1 MRPGWRLLA
10 IGGVFAGLL
19 AVLILRMWYL
29 QVTVPLDAL
38 QAAESQQIRVVSIA
52 APRGDILDSKG
63 IEVMAGTR
71 AALRVVVDRQ
81 LVPTDDEDRL
91 VQNLAALLDTPA
103 VVIRGRFE
111 AAGSGARFLIGD
123 EISQSVGVF
132 VLEHIE
138 DFPGVSIE
146 ALPVRLYPLGES
158 AAHIVGYIGAP
169 QESDLERP
177 DVSPRDQVGKFGVER
192 TYDRL
197 LRGTPGRI
205 TYQVNAKGEV
215 LGVIEDIP
223 PVPGGNL
230 VTTIDIDTQRF
241 VEDALVQGM
250 RIARL
255 DEEPVVRA
263 AAVVL
268 DPRDGSIIAMASV
281 PSFDPG
287 LFADGLIT
295 TAEWESL
302 NEKAALNNFTIQ
314 GLYPPASAF
323 KVVAYTLALQDSIFP
338 EIDTVYATRPES
350 LRDRYQGRLDAT
362 DPTSFYADGVLLFP
376 NTPPLKD
383 WSCGIY
389 DAAALRCSLGGHGQ
403 VNIHTALHRSSNQYF
418 WGIALEI
425 WNRAGLDWREDLL
438 QEWAKALGFGARTG
452 VDLPFEQPGLV
463 PDREWFQFHQQN
475 NTGVVRSEGGWSGG
489 DVMNI
494 AVGQGAMVATPLQ
507 MANAYGALA
516 NGGTLWKPRVVDRIV
531 DASNR
536 TLFVNVPSVN
546 RQIDIDA
553 STVANLRND
562 LNGVVA
568 GPLGTARVAFEG
580 FCSEDV
586 DVCEPL
592 SQIGGKTGTAQ
603 IRIAQTEDEQDIH
616 TAWFVGV
623 APLDDPQWVVAVV
636 IDQGGSGGR
645 VAAPTAR
652 AILQFLMGEEVDAIR
667 SGQDTER

>member
-52 APRGDILDSKG
+52 APRGDHSRLQRHRSDG
-63 IEVMAGTR
+63 RDQGCA
-71 AALRVVVDRQ
+71 AALSW
-81 LVPTDDEDRL
+81 TDNSSPRTTRTRL

-111 AAGSGARFLIGD
+111 AAGSGARFPIGD

-302 NEKAALNNFTIQ
+302 NEKAALNNFHHSGPLSARV
-314 GLYPPASAF
+314 GL
-323 KVVAYTLALQDSIFP
+323 
-338 EIDTVYATRPES
+338 
-350 LRDRYQGRLDAT
+350 QGRC
-362 DPTSFYADGVLLFP
+362 V
-376 NTPPLKD
+376 
-383 WSCGIY
+383 
-389 DAAALRCSLGGHGQ
+389 H
-403 VNIHTALHRSSNQYF
+403 
-418 WGIALEI
+418 
-425 WNRAGLDWREDLL
+425 
-438 QEWAKALGFGARTG
+438 
-452 VDLPFEQPGLV
+452 
-463 PDREWFQFHQQN
+463 
-475 NTGVVRSEGGWSGG
+475 
-489 DVMNI
+489 
-494 AVGQGAMVATPLQ
+494 
-507 MANAYGALA
+507 
-516 NGGTLWKPRVVDRIV
+516 
-531 DASNR
+531 
-536 TLFVNVPSVN
+536 
-546 RQIDIDA
+546 
-553 STVANLRND
+553 
-562 LNGVVA
+562 
-568 GPLGTARVAFEG
+568 ARVAG
-580 FCSEDV
+580 FDISRDRHG
-586 DVCEPL
+586 VCNSTRELAGSLPRSPRRHRPDL
-592 SQIGGKTGTAQ
+592 LLRRWSAAVPQHAAAQGLVMRHLRRSGTAVQSRWARSGETSTRRFTVRRTSISGALRSRSGTAQ
-603 IRIAQTEDEQDIH
+603 ASTGERTSCRSGPRRSDSEHGLASICRSNSLASSLIESGSSSISRT
-616 TAWFVGV
+616 TRGWFGPRV
-623 APLDDPQWVVAVV
+623 A
-636 IDQGGSGGR
+636 GR
-645 VAAPTAR
+645 VVT
-652 AILQFLMGEEVDAIR
+652 
-667 SGQDTER
+667 S